1 VRVSDVQRGVLALL
15 VVTAVWGTTFPA
27 TKLLSAEFSAL
38 QIIALRFSVAIAI
51 LSPLLWRTRIREWR
65 WGLGLGALLFVAFAL
80 QMEGLARTSS
90 NRNAFV
96 TGLNVLLVPLL
107 GLLVGQRP
115 GWLLWLSCALA
126 VVGMGGLFWEDTP
139 WGWGDTLTLASTLFF
154 ALYIHALASAARH
167 NRSAPLR
174 ALHLTATQA
183 VAMFT
188 LSCVLLLANRQ
199 GLQWDTLRDA
209 SPTHWLAL
217 LYLGT
222 AASVMVVALQA
233 WGQRHV
239 PATPSAIIFG
249 LEPVFAVA
257 SAWFLLDERLGAT
270 AWAGA
275 GLIVL
280 ALVLSQWPTQ
290 RKAAALAHD
299 GANAA

>member
-1 VRVSDVQRGVLALL
+1 MSDVQRGVLALL
-15 VVTAVWGTTFPA
+15 IVTAVWGTTFPA
-27 TKLLSAEFSAL
+27 TKLLSGTFSAL
-38 QIIALRFSVAIAI
+38 QIIALRFSVAMAI
-51 LSPLLWRTRIREWR
+51 LSPLLWRTQAREWQ
-65 WGLGLGALLFVAFAL
+65 WGLGLGALLFIAFGL
-80 QMEGLARTSS
+80 QMEGLAHTSS

-107 GLLVGQRP
+107 GLLLGQRP
-115 GWLLWLSCALA
+115 GWLLWLSCVLA
-126 VVGMGGLFWEDTP
+126 VLGMGGLFWEDAP
-139 WGWGDTLTLASTLFF
+139 WGGGDTLTLASTLFF
-154 ALYIHALASAARH
+154 ALYIHALASAASR
-167 NRSAPLR
+167 NQQAPLR

-183 VAMFT
+183 VAMFA
-188 LSCVLLLANRQ
+188 LSCTLLMANKQ
-199 GLQWDTLRDA
+199 GLQWDALRRA
-209 SPTHWLAL
+209 SAMHWMAL

-280 ALVLSQWPTQ
+280 ALVLSQWPT
-290 RKAAALAHD
+290 RRAVAAT
-299 GANAA
+299 

>member
-1 VRVSDVQRGVLALL
+1 
-15 VVTAVWGTTFPA
+15 
-27 TKLLSAEFSAL
+27 
-38 QIIALRFSVAIAI
+38 
-51 LSPLLWRTRIREWR
+51 
-65 WGLGLGALLFVAFAL
+65 
-80 QMEGLARTSS
+80 
-90 NRNAFV
+90 
-96 TGLNVLLVPLL
+96 
-107 GLLVGQRP
+107 
-115 GWLLWLSCALA
+115 
-126 VVGMGGLFWEDTP
+126 MGGLFWEDTP

-257 SAWFLLDERLGAT
+257 SAWFLLNERLGAT
-270 AWAGA
+270 AWVGA

-290 RKAAALAHD
+290 RKAATLAHD

>member
-1 VRVSDVQRGVLALL
+1 MKASDVQRGVLALL
-15 VVTAVWGTTFPA
+15 VVTVVWGTTFPA
-27 TKLLSAEFSAL
+27 TKLLSSDFNAL
-38 QIIALRFSVAIAI
+38 QIIALRFSVALAI
-51 LSPLLWRTRIREWR
+51 LLPLLWRTRVKEWQ
-65 WGLGLGALLFVAFAL
+65 WGLGLGALLFIAFAL
-80 QMEGLARTSS
+80 QMEGLAHTSS

-115 GWLLWLSCALA
+115 RWLLWCSCMLA
-126 VVGMGGLFWEDTP
+126 AAGMAGLFWEDAP
-139 WGWGDTLTLASTLFF
+139 WGRGDTLTLCSTLFF
-154 ALYIHALASAARH
+154 ALYIHALASAGAR
-167 NRSAPLR
+167 NQSVPLR

-183 VAMFT
+183 VAMCA
-188 LSCVLLLANRQ
+188 LSCALLALSQQ
-199 GLQWDTLRDA
+199 GLQWNTLRDA
-209 SPTHWLAL
+209 SAAHWLSL

-257 SAWFLLDERLGAT
+257 SAWVLLDERLGAM
-270 AWAGA
+270 AWVGA

-290 RKAAALAHD
+290 RKSSILAQD
-299 GANAA
+299 GAGTG